1 MQDDIYLTVEEVA
14 KQLRVSQ
21 DTVRRWIREGRLPT
35 IDLIGQYRI
44 KREDYEKFLAQR
56 RKGQIS

>member
-21 DTVRRWIREGRLPT
+21 DTVRRGLEIVSYRP
-35 IDLIGQYRI
+35 LI
-44 KREDYEKFLAQR
+44 
-56 RKGQIS
+56 

>member
-1 MQDDIYLTVEEVA
+1 MQDDVYLTVEEIT

-21 DTVRRWIREGRLPT
+21 DTVRRWIREGRLPA

-44 KREDYEKFLAQR
+44 KREDYEKFLA
-56 RKGQIS
+56 